1 MQHRIGGARD
11 THQPGR
17 PVLLVEPGHDHRTA
31 LHARD
36 PQQRTLRV
44 QVQDAVE
51 LGALREEGA
60 ADLLALEPVA
70 EGDREVTGE
79 LHGGSF
85 LGSQDPLGRSG
96 PDGEQL
102 DRPECGLTAIVGQR
116 SDKWE

>member
-1 MQHRIGGARD
+1 MISICPRARA
-11 THQPGR
+11 H
-17 PVLLVEPGHDHRTA
+17 
-31 LHARD
+31 
-36 PQQRTLRV
+36 V
-44 QVQDAVE
+44 QKHPP
-51 LGALREEGA
+51 REEGA

-70 EGDREVTGE
+70 EGDREGTGE